1 MKFGITPPYR
11 ANVASDPEWMT
22 YFVRNAESTGFDTV
36 SVVEHVAVPA
46 GFAEEYPYSKTG
58 RWPLPT
64 DCEIPDP
71 LELLSFLAAR
81 TERIGLSTGI
91 LIASVHHP
99 LMLAKRLATIDVLSG
114 GRMRLGVGVGWMRE
128 ELDALDVEFSSR
140 GRRLD
145 EVIDA
150 MRAVWREDETSF
162 HGEFF
167 DFERVVSRPR
177 PVQAGGVPIHI
188 GGHSPA
194 AARRAGRVGDGF
206 QPIGVPVDVLPV
218 RLDLMRRTAE
228 AAGRDPEGL
237 ELTLGAALDGF
248 DEQQLETLRAQ
259 GATRIQLS
267 AVSDDLSEL
276 AEQMWAV
283 SPFIDNGTFGA

>member
-22 YFVRNAESTGFDTV
+22 YFVRNAESTGFESI

-71 LELLSFLAAR
+71 LELLTFLAAR
-81 TERIGLSTGI
+81 TERIVLSTGI
-91 LIASVHHP
+91 LIGPVHHP
-99 LMLAKRLATIDVLSG
+99 LTLAKRLATVDVLSG

-128 ELDALDVEFSSR
+128 ELDALDVEFESR

-145 EVIDA
+145 EIIDA
-150 MRAVWREDETSF
+150 MRAVWRDDEATF
-162 HGEFF
+162 RGEFF
-167 DFERVVSRPR
+167 AFDRVVSRPR
-177 PVQAGGVPIHI
+177 PVQAGGVPIHV

-206 QPIGVPVDVLPV
+206 QPIGVAPDVLSD
-218 RLDLMRRTAE
+218 RLTLMRRTAE
-228 AAGRDPEGL
+228 GAGRDPEAI

-248 DEQQLETLRAQ
+248 DEEQLERLRAQ

-267 AVSDDLSEL
+267 AVSSDLSEL

-283 SPFIDNGTFGA
+283 SPFIDNGTFGG

>member
-11 ANVASDPEWMT
+11 ANVATDPEWMT
-22 YFVRNAESTGFDTV
+22 YFVRNAESTGFESI
-36 SVVEHVAVPA
+36 SVVEHIAVPA
-46 GFAEEYPYSKTG
+46 GFAETYPYSATG

-71 LELLSFLAAR
+71 LELLTFLAAR
-81 TERIGLSTGI
+81 TERIVLSTGI
-91 LIASVHHP
+91 LIGSLHHP
-99 LMLAKRLATIDVLSG
+99 LMLAKRLSTIDVLSG
-114 GRMRLGVGVGWMRE
+114 GRMRLGVGVGWMQE
-128 ELDALDVEFSSR
+128 EVEALDVDFAGR

-150 MRAVWREDETSF
+150 MRAVWTEDEATF

-167 DFERVVSRPR
+167 DFDRVVSRPR
-177 PVQAGGVPIHI
+177 PRQAGGIPIHV

-194 AARRAGRVGDGF
+194 AARRAGRIGDGY
-206 QPIGVPVDVLPV
+206 QPIGLAPELLAERV
-218 RLDLMRRTAE
+218 DLMRRTADE
-228 AAGRDPEGL
+228 AGRDPEAL

-248 DEQQLETLRAQ
+248 DEQQLDDLAAR

-267 AVSDDLSEL
+267 AVSSDLSEI

-283 SPFIDNGTFGA
+283 SPYI

>member
-145 EVIDA
+145 ERQHVNAEDDDA
-150 MRAVWREDETSF
+150 ARGDPALLPAIGLDLEILVVCRAADCRHDIAGRKLG
-162 HGEFF
+162 HGF
-167 DFERVVSRPR
+167 
-177 PVQAGGVPIHI
+177 
-188 GGHSPA
+188 
-194 AARRAGRVGDGF
+194 AARRILQRRAIQPDDGHLA
-206 QPIGVPVDVLPV
+206 IVH
-218 RLDLMRRTAE
+218 
-228 AAGRDPEGL
+228 
-237 ELTLGAALDGF
+237 AALRHNRQRIERQWRDHDSG
-248 DEQQLETLRAQ
+248 DQHHCEQPHEKPRFPSILHTTNIHHDTPAIYLC
-259 GATRIQLS
+259 GAI
-267 AVSDDLSEL
+267 AHHGL
-276 AEQMWAV
+276 AY
-283 SPFIDNGTFGA
+283 T

>member
-150 MRAVWREDETSF
+150 MRVVWREDEASF

-206 QPIGVPVDVLPV
+206 QPIGVPADVLPV

-228 AAGRDPEGL
+228 AAGRDPDGL